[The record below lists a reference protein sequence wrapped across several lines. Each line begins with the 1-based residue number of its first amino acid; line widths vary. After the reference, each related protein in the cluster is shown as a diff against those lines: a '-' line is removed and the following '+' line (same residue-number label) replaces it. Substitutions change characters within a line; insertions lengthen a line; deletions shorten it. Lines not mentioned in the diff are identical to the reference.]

1 MTRIQST
8 PVALSITCG
17 IIALIAV
24 LPLAYIILKAVN
36 SDFESWKWL
45 LRWNTAIIL
54 WNSLLLS
61 VTVTVAS
68 ALIAL
73 PIALLTCRTNM
84 RLRKF
89 WDVTTVLP
97 LVIPSYV
104 GAYLFIS
111 AIGPKGI
118 IQNIAES
125 LLGWERLPELYGFT
139 GALIVLTLL
148 NYPYVLLTL
157 RSTINQIDPSEEELS
172 LIHI

>member
-8 PVALSITCG
+8 PIALSITCG
-17 IIALIAV
+17 IIALIA
-24 LPLAYIILKAVN
+24 LSPLAYIILKAVN

-45 LRWNTAIIL
+45 LRWNTVIIL
-54 WNSLLLS
+54 WHSLFLS
-61 VTVTVAS
+61 VTVTAVSAS
-68 ALIAL
+68 IAL
-73 PIALLTCRTNM
+73 PIALLTCRTNI

-118 IQNIAES
+118 I
-125 LLGWERLPELYGFT
+125 
-139 GALIVLTLL
+139 
-148 NYPYVLLTL
+148 
-157 RSTINQIDPSEEELS
+157 
-172 LIHI
+172 